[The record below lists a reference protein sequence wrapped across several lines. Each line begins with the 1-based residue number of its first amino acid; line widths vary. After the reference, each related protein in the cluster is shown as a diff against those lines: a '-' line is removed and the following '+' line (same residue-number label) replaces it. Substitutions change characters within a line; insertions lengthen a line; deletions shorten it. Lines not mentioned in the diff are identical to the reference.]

1 MPKIR
6 FLSLLLALPLLL
18 GNVQANAQDKPD
30 LGKAP
35 GASIVVDGAPIV
47 IDSDGWGVRSA
58 VISSKE
64 STRLVIYGGR
74 AKDLK
79 YFKED
84 VTATK
89 DEVTGQYFITP
100 TTKGATKPINVW
112 LISESN
118 ITHGLTLQPVDMT
131 PRAILVRETGK
142 PEVKS
147 KKAVAI
153 KGDSYAEN
161 LRQLTTVIA
170 KDEEPQDFEVKPV
183 NAEIPLWK
191 EAYFVLQKQY
201 MGVNL
206 VAEKY
211 LLRNISNQTMRLAE
225 QEFYQKGVVAVSIE
239 LQELPPSGETN
250 VIVIRSAQ
258 GER

>member
-1 MPKIR
+1 MQKIR
-6 FLSLLLALPLLL
+6 CLSLLLALPLLL
-18 GNVQANAQDKPD
+18 GNLQAFAQDKAD
-30 LGKAP
+30 ASSGP
-35 GASIVVDGAPIV
+35 GAPVV
-47 IDSDGWGVRSA
+47 IDSDGWGVRTA
-58 VISSKE
+58 VISAKD

-79 YFKED
+79 FFKDEI
-84 VTATK
+84 TATK

-100 TTKGATKPINVW
+100 TANGVMKKSINVW

-118 ITHGLTLQPVDMT
+118 ITHGLTLYPTDML
-131 PRAILVRETGK
+131 PRALLVRETGK

-147 KKAVAI
+147 KKAIPV

-170 KDEEPQDFEVKPV
+170 KDEDPQDFEVKPV
-183 NAEIPLWK
+183 NSEISLWK

-201 MGVNL
+201 TGVSL
-206 VAEKY
+206 IAEKY
-211 LLRNISNQTMRLAE
+211 LLRNISGQTMRLAE
-225 QEFYQKGVVAVSIE
+225 QEFYQKGVLAVSVE

-250 VIVIRSAQ
+250 VIVIRSVQ